1 MNFLLDLR
9 TEFRQSHLLYFNE
22 AGVEF
27 LFELALLFARQR
39 GHLAEQVRDLFFSL
53 RFHGQ
58 ILIYWVV
65 QVKHLMVL

>member
-53 RFHGQ
+53 RFHG
-58 ILIYWVV
+58 
-65 QVKHLMVL
+65 